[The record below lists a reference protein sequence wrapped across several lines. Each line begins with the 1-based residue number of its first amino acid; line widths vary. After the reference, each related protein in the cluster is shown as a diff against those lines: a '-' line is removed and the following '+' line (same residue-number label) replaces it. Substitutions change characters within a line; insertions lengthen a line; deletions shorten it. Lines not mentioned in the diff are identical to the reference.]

1 MIGLAFFFGLVIRTQ
16 WYVVPSMNAF
26 GTGNWDMTGGS
37 DPWYMKRV
45 VDYIL
50 ANNAHM
56 IVDADR
62 FYPVGG
68 INPRPPLF
76 TWSIAVVAMLLEP
89 FFARR

>member
-1 MIGLAFFFGLVIRTQ
+1 
-16 WYVVPSMNAF
+16 MNAF

-50 ANNAHM
+50 ANNAHLV
-56 IVDADR
+56 VDADR

-76 TWSIAVVAMLLEP
+76 SWSMAIGAMALEP
-89 FFARR
+89 FLNNPEDAVWWSMLGLPQPFTVH